1 MLSQIGVW
9 MFLLQEM
16 QAARCFSKVALC
28 PWRGVQLCLQ
38 VGPEISPERDLQFSA
53 ISRRC
58 RHHPIDASVEKAS
71 ISLSSVW
78 KKLSGVALDRGVPAL
93 WVDPTPYN
101 QRMSMMS
108 AGLLANF
115 RASLRPSRDSI
126 CWSVHMVAGD
136 ISAGTLARSEI
147 ASAHLMNTRA
157 RKSSPGISWAWC
169 DCSSRTWRMALDSWR
184 WSVRQKLW
192 TVKWNQTISWFKMN
206 QNTPDQARNF
216 TLVRLVI
223 FFLDIFLSHPP
234 STHFCESSLC

>member
-1 MLSQIGVW
+1 MPLCCHKSVFGCFW
-9 MFLLQEM
+9 CKKCKLQDVD
-16 QAARCFSKVALC
+16 KVVVC

-53 ISRRC
+53 ISKRGRLPKSLWTSSHRCIRRKSK
-58 RHHPIDASVEKAS
+58 HY
-71 ISLSSVW
+71 LSSVW
-78 KKLSGVALDRGVPAL
+78 KKLSGVVLDRGVPAL
-93 WVDPTPYN
+93 WEHPTWPYN

-157 RKSSPGISWAWC
+157 
-169 DCSSRTWRMALDSWR
+169 
-184 WSVRQKLW
+184 
-192 TVKWNQTISWFKMN
+192 
-206 QNTPDQARNF
+206 
-216 TLVRLVI
+216 
-223 FFLDIFLSHPP
+223 
-234 STHFCESSLC
+234 